1 MSEKDLGTRVYL
13 IESKQE
19 EYDRRQRDQED
30 RQRIQEDL
38 IQKMASNTAVMNN
51 TLQMLTDQVMPKV
64 TAMEQQVVRNT
75 MITQVTAWFAAA
87 VVTAGIAS
95 IFALLG

>member
-51 TLQMLTDQVMPKV
+51 MLQMLTDQVMPKV

>member
-1 MSEKDLGTRVYL
+1 MSDKDLGTRVYL

-19 EYDRRQRDQED
+19 EYDRRQREQEE
-30 RQRIQEDL
+30 RQRVQEDL

-51 TLQMLTDQVMPKV
+51 TLKMLTDQVMPKV
-64 TAMEQQVVRNT
+64 TAMEEQVIRNT

-87 VVTAGIAS
+87 VVTGGIAAV
-95 IFALLG
+95 FALLG